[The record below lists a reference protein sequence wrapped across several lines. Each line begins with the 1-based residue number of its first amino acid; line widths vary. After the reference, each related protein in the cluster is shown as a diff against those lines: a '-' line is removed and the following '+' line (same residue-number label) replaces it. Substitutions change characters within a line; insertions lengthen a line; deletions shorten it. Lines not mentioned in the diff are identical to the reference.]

1 MAVHGELKSVFRLEF
16 LTEEN
21 HMSLKISVLFLIVV
35 DSKNFRRNQRCGKKY
50 RL

>member
-1 MAVHGELKSVFRLEF
+1 MVVHGELKCVFWPEF

-21 HMSLKISVLFLIVV
+21 CISLKITVLFLIVV
-35 DSKNFRRNQRCGKKY
+35 DSKNFRRKQRCGKKY